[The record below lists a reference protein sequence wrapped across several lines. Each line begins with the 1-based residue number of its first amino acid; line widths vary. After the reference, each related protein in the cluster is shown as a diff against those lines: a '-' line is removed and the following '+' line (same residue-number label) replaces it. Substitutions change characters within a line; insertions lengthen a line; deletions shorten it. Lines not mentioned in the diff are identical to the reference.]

1 MKLLLL
7 HSDFIEWEPQKRAI
21 KLAEETPMKPI
32 KIKEVLVVFT
42 AVEKEDEKNTDAVAA
57 NAVAEI
63 EGVLKQVKA
72 KNVVVYPYA
81 HLSADLSSPSMALRT
96 LECMEGLLK
105 EKKIPVKR
113 APFGWYKSFDIKV
126 KGHPLA
132 ELSKQVTAQG
142 AGEVKNDI
150 SDALK
155 AEETLKSQWYIMDTI
170 GKLHKIEM
178 ADDKIKGYNF
188 SKYKNLEKFAA
199 YEMKKVR
206 VAKQEPPHIAL
217 MKKMQLADYE
227 PGSDPGNL
235 RFYPKGKLIKSLIE
249 DFVTR
254 STVEAG
260 AMQVETPIMYDYEHP
275 SLKKYMHRFP
285 ARQYRIQT
293 PNKEVFLR
301 FAACF
306 GQFLMMHDASFS
318 HKNMPLWLY
327 ELSRYSF
334 RVEQR
339 GELSGLKRLRAF
351 TMPDCHSFCRDI
363 EQAKEDLFRRL
374 DLSIKVSQ
382 GFDLGKSDLEFALR
396 VVNDFYE
403 ENRPYIK
410 RIAKKWGK
418 PILVEMWDKRFFYF
432 ILKYELNFVD
442 ALDKAAALSTDQIDV
457 ENAERYD
464 ITFTDKDNTKKYP
477 IILHQSPS
485 GAIERVMYAIL
496 EKAHMEKES
505 GKNVTFPLWLS
516 PTQVR
521 LCPMNDS
528 LLAYCKKIAESFKKE
543 SIRVDIDDRVES
555 IGKKVRDAESEW
567 IPYIIVVG
575 DKEKKSG
582 KLAVRERKTG
592 KIKPLSTASLVKEIK
607 KQTDGFPYRPLPLPM
622 LLTKRPIFYG

>member
-1 MKLLLL
+1 M
-7 HSDFIEWEPQKRAI
+7 
-21 KLAEETPMKPI
+21 
-32 KIKEVLVVFT
+32 
-42 AVEKEDEKNTDAVAA
+42 
-57 NAVAEI
+57 
-63 EGVLKQVKA
+63 
-72 KNVVVYPYA
+72 
-81 HLSADLSSPSMALRT
+81 
-96 LECMEGLLK
+96 
-105 EKKIPVKR
+105 
-113 APFGWYKSFDIKV
+113 
-126 KGHPLA
+126 
-132 ELSKQVTAQG
+132 QG
-142 AGEVKNDI
+142 AGEVGGEV
-150 SDALK
+150 SEALK
-155 AEETLKSQWYIMDTI
+155 AEETLKSHWYIMDTV
-170 GKLHKIEM
+170 GKLHKIEIV
-178 ADDKIKGYNF
+178 DDKIKGFNF

-206 VAKQEPPHIAL
+206 VAKQEPPHIQL

-249 DFVTR
+249 DFTTR

-306 GQFLMMHDASFS
+306 GQFLMMHDASVS
-318 HKNMPLWLY
+318 HKNLPLWMY

-351 TMPDCHSFCRDI
+351 TMPDCHSFCRDM
-363 EQAKEDLFRRL
+363 EQAKEDYLKRI
-374 DLSIKVSQ
+374 DLSIKVSK
-382 GFDLGKSDLEFALR
+382 GFGLDKNDLEFALR
-396 VVNDFYE
+396 SVKDFYDDHKT
-403 ENRPYIK
+403 YMKKIV
-410 RIAKKWGK
+410 KKWGK
-418 PILVEMWDKRFFYF
+418 PILVELWDKRFFYF

-457 ENAERYD
+457 ENAERYG
-464 ITFTDKDNTKKYP
+464 IEFTDKDNTKKHP

-496 EKAHMEKES
+496 EKAHMEKTK

-521 LCPMNDS
+521 LCPVNDS
-528 LLAYCKKIAESFKKE
+528 FNSYCNKIADEMKSE
-543 SIRVDIDDRVES
+543 CIRVDIDDRVES
-555 IGKKVRDAESEW
+555 VGKKIRDAESEW
-567 IPYIIVVG
+567 IPYIIVIG

-592 KIKPLSTASLVKEIK
+592 KVKNVKASSIIKDVKK
-607 KQTDGFPYRPLPLPM
+607 KTDGFPYRPLPLPM
-622 LLTKRPIFYG
+622 LVSKRPIFYG